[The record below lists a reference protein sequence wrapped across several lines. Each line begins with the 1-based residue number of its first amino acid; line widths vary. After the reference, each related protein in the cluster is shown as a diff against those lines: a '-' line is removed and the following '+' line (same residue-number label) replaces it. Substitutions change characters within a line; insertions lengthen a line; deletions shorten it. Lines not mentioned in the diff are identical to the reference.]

1 MMTELGVVKRD
12 RGAMPVAVIVGLV
25 AICLYE
31 AVSLVSS
38 VMSGNNATV
47 MYSAPI
53 AALIIIGVLR
63 GHALAH
69 QWGTI
74 MPILALIG
82 VLVGGLEGALALSG
96 GARVVALAFVAA
108 CAGFLLLIPLSFS
121 LKASR
126 RFFGLECPKCQSL
139 NVKAADFFYTKRRCR
154 ACETTWL
161 E

>member
-31 AVSLVSS
+31 AVSLESS
-38 VMSGNNATV
+38 VMSGNYATV

-53 AALIIIGVLR
+53 AALIIVGVLR

-69 QWGTI
+69 QWGII
-74 MPILALIG
+74 MPVLALIG

-108 CAGFLLLIPLSFS
+108 CA
-121 LKASR
+121 
-126 RFFGLECPKCQSL
+126 KCQSL